1 MTGKR
6 TKKPWGYEDLW
17 AETDKYVGKLIHIKQ
32 GESLSLQ
39 YHNFRSEHW
48 LVVYGKASIFL
59 DGKSITLVS
68 GQSIDIP
75 IKSQHYIENKEDEDL
90 IVIETQLGT
99 YFGEDDIIRLD
110 DPYDR

>member
-39 YHNFRSEHW
+39 YHNIKEETIR
-48 LVVYGKASIFL
+48 VVRR
-59 DGKSITLVS
+59 
-68 GQSIDIP
+68 
-75 IKSQHYIENKEDEDL
+75 
-90 IVIETQLGT
+90 
-99 YFGEDDIIRLD
+99 GEDGQRPGTRCSGADRRQGTPMVDVCRLW
-110 DPYDR
+110 RHRRRGGRH